1 MGEQAI
7 LWFGLAVVGVGVVI
21 WLLISRF
28 IRKDQQAV
36 RSGNG
41 FFLYVACVLIFSLG
55 ALAAGIFSAA
65 AGR

>member
-7 LWFGLAVVGVGVVI
+7 IWFVLSAAGVLLVA
-21 WLLISRF
+21 WLLISRYV
-28 IRKDQQAV
+28 RKDQQAV

-41 FFLYVACVLIFSLG
+41 FFLYAGCVLLFSLG
-55 ALAAGIFSAA
+55 ALAAGLFSAA